1 MIRALYT
8 KKGFTLIE
16 LMIVVAIIGIL
27 AAIAIP
33 NFLRFQAK
41 SRQAEAKTNLG
52 GLFTSEES
60 YRAEFNSYT
69 TDLIQVGWAPSGSPR
84 YLYGFTTA
92 GATAGTGSTAAANR
106 EVIGAG
112 ICSAGGSCNSANV
125 VKSDGTTVY
134 GPGDLPTGTT
144 AQQTQYTVGAVGNID
159 NDVTDDWWTMTFTR
173 VLTNVAG
180 NQDVSQ

>member
-1 MIRALYT
+1 MMALHT

-69 TDLIQVGWAPSGSPR
+69 TDLISVGWAPSGSPR
-84 YLYGFTTA
+84 YLYGFLTA
-92 GATAGTGSTAAANR
+92 GATPGTGSTAAGNR
-106 EVIGAG
+106 DVVGAG
-112 ICSAGGSCNSANV
+112 ICSAGGACNSANIVNSAGTAYV
-125 VKSDGTTVY
+125 V
-134 GPGDLPTGTT
+134 GDLPTATT
-144 AQQTQYTVGAVGNID
+144 AQQTQYTVGAVGNVD
-159 NDVTDDWWTMTFTR
+159 NDTTDDWWTMTFTR